1 MFKTSELKENK
12 TFQVQP
18 HQIDTDCSE
27 GNKFILLVNTEGQ
40 HILTRESDVKNA
52 ESVNKEPNVEPA
64 GVQNSEKEE
73 QNIWI
78 QETNNINFK
87 ESMDVSTKEQTNN
100 NKLHLEDP
108 HDFFSM
114 VMSPLENDLSS
125 PSAEMEHLRLSSPVE
140 RENRNETTKIFSESR
155 DSLDIIGMGGGNVE
169 KFEENRVGGSLRT
182 IDDESLNELIY
193 GINRD

>member
-1 MFKTSELKENK
+1 M
-12 TFQVQP
+12 QP

-40 HILTRESDVKNA
+40 HILTRESDVKNT
-52 ESVNKEPNVEPA
+52 ESVNEKSNAEPA
-64 GVQNSEKEE
+64 EVQNSEKEK

-78 QETNNINFK
+78 QQETNNISFK
-87 ESMDVSTKEQTNN
+87 DSMGVSTKEQTNN
-100 NKLHLEDP
+100 AKLHLEDP

-140 RENRNETTKIFSESR
+140 RENGNETTKMFSPDR
-155 DSLDIIGMGGGNVE
+155 DSLEIIGMGGSNVE
-169 KFEENRVGGSLRT
+169 RFEENHVGGPLRT
-182 IDDESLNELIY
+182 IDESLNELIY